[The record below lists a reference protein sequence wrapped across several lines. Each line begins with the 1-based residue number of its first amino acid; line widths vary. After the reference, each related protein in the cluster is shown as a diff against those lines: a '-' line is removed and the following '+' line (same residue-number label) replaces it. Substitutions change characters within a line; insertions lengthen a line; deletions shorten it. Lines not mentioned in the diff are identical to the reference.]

1 MCILTQ
7 ESERSCVCVLGVS
20 ILPLSTALLF
30 DFGIMPTM
38 WYVFTCF
45 LFHELSSAHSLED
58 LEQR

>member
-1 MCILTQ
+1 MCL
-7 ESERSCVCVLGVS
+7 CVRGIDFVS
-20 ILPLSTALLF
+20 FYALLF

-45 LFHELSSAHSLED
+45 LFHEKSSAHSLED